1 MFTNIGILTKFGG
14 NNEAVMQTISYII
27 SVTVINCNIKLV
39 AQAIPKV
46 TVWLRDKQSGQLT
59 YISH

>member
-1 MFTNIGILTKFGG
+1 MFTKLGILTKFKSDD
-14 NNEAVMQTISYII
+14 EEVMQTISYII

-46 TVWLRDKQSGQLT
+46 TIWLRDTQSGQT
-59 YISH
+59 SVV